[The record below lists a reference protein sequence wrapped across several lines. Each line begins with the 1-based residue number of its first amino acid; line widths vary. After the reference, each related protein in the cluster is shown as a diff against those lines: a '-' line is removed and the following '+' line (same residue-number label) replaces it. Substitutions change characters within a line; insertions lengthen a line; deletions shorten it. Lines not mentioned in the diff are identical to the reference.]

1 MFFEVC
7 ITNNK
12 PTIFVGATQNLC
24 IDNTVLT
31 GNPLDIGDEG
41 IWTSITPGSHI
52 IVNPTQYDSQVTG
65 LESGTTIF
73 QWTVSN
79 EYCEVSEQLIVNYTC
94 IVADAGED
102 QAVCADSVQ
111 LSANLPAGATGEWFS
126 LVPGPQIVNPTII
139 NTWVTNLNQ
148 DSNLFIWNVYK
159 NGSEDSD
166 YVIIDNNQ
174 VFANV
179 GEDQEI
185 CTDQTTLS
193 ANDPSLQNATGIWHI
208 ISGFGYIT
216 NQTSYN
222 TEVANLMRGVNT
234 FRWTVTN
241 GECSDSDQ
249 LQITN
254 RETSA
259 FVDLD
264 FTTCISTTN
273 LNASNP
279 EYGIGLWTKI
289 LGEGIIL
296 TPTIYNSLVELSEGD
311 NTFVWTVTEGECSDS
326 DTVIITYITA
336 TANAGNDQ
344 TICTDYTTLS
354 ANDPSL
360 QNATGEWMLISGGG
374 FLVNPSSYNAEI
386 TNLEYNE
393 NIFVWYV
400 QNNYCTASDTVI
412 ITNNQVIANAGADI
426 TVCSSTESYPLIGN
440 DPGDGTGL
448 WEIISGSLD
457 IADATS
463 YDTDVTNVSNGVNNL
478 RWTVSENGC
487 SDEDYVLVINNSFT
501 VTAGND
507 RTVCVDSVILPVSEN
522 GTWEIIEGGI
532 SITTNSENNTALV
545 FLTQG
550 DNTLRWTVTKNGCSD
565 SDTII
570 ITNNEVFA
578 IAAPDHV
585 VCVNYSTLNAANP
598 VYGIGEWS
606 LLGGAGIIETP
617 SINSSQVSELA
628 EGDNTFRWTVTN
640 GECVEFDDL
649 IVTYNQGTTANA
661 GLDDT
666 TNIDSYQLQAIVIPE
681 ETGTW
686 SLLGGSGIFDD
697 YSNPNTDVN
706 DLAYGNNT
714 FRWNSTY
721 NECDNFDDVVI
732 LRTVNA
738 GGDII
743 MEGDTVYLNAILPE
757 GAIGE
762 WTIMH
767 GTATIEGINNPNTRA
782 WDLAMG
788 QNTFRW
794 TVTFPDKGLVL
805 WDEVNVDRILGI
817 ENIDTKIIIYPNPST
832 GIFNIITEESFGESE
847 ILIYNIAGSLVAF
860 ETLEKSSNKL
870 TIKLKENK
878 SGVYFIKIKMQN
890 AVIIEKI
897 IIQ

>member
-1 MFFEVC
+1 M
-7 ITNNK
+7 
-12 PTIFVGATQNLC
+12 
-24 IDNTVLT
+24 
-31 GNPLDIGDEG
+31 
-41 IWTSITPGSHI
+41 
-52 IVNPTQYDSQVTG
+52 
-65 LESGTTIF
+65 TT
-73 QWTVSN
+73 
-79 EYCEVSEQLIVNYTC
+79 
-94 IVADAGED
+94 
-102 QAVCADSVQ
+102 
-111 LSANLPAGATGEWFS
+111 
-126 LVPGPQIVNPTII
+126 
-139 NTWVTNLNQ
+139 
-148 DSNLFIWNVYK
+148 K
-159 NGSEDSD
+159 
-166 YVIIDNNQ
+166 
-174 VFANV
+174 
-179 GEDQEI
+179 
-185 CTDQTTLS
+185 
-193 ANDPSLQNATGIWHI
+193 
-208 ISGFGYIT
+208 
-216 NQTSYN
+216 
-222 TEVANLMRGVNT
+222 
-234 FRWTVTN
+234 
-241 GECSDSDQ
+241 
-249 LQITN
+249 
-254 RETSA
+254 
-259 FVDLD
+259 
-264 FTTCISTTN
+264 
-273 LNASNP
+273 
-279 EYGIGLWTKI
+279 
-289 LGEGIIL
+289 
-296 TPTIYNSLVELSEGD
+296 
-311 NTFVWTVTEGECSDS
+311 
-326 DTVIITYITA
+326 
-336 TANAGNDQ
+336 
-344 TICTDYTTLS
+344 
-354 ANDPSL
+354 
-360 QNATGEWMLISGGG
+360 
-374 FLVNPSSYNAEI
+374 
-386 TNLEYNE
+386 
-393 NIFVWYV
+393 
-400 QNNYCTASDTVI
+400 
-412 ITNNQVIANAGADI
+412 
-426 TVCSSTESYPLIGN
+426 
-440 DPGDGTGL
+440 
-448 WEIISGSLD
+448 
-457 IADATS
+457 
-463 YDTDVTNVSNGVNNL
+463 
-478 RWTVSENGC
+478 
-487 SDEDYVLVINNSFT
+487 
-501 VTAGND
+501 
-507 RTVCVDSVILPVSEN
+507 
-522 GTWEIIEGGI
+522 
-532 SITTNSENNTALV
+532 
-545 FLTQG
+545 
-550 DNTLRWTVTKNGCSD
+550 
-565 SDTII
+565 
-570 ITNNEVFA
+570 VFA